1 MVLISGGEFLMGTD
15 NPGIPPDGEG
25 PQRLVHVDSFYM
37 DIQEV
42 TNRQFQSFV
51 SSSGYVTEVWGG
63 TVCGEFIHN
72 RHSQIYQLLF

>member
-1 MVLISGGEFLMGTD
+1 MGTD

-51 SSSGYVTEVWGG
+51 NATGYVTEVWDG
-63 TVCGEFIHN
+63 TAVCCQFIYN
-72 RHSQIYQLLF
+72 LHSQIYQLMFYYVD